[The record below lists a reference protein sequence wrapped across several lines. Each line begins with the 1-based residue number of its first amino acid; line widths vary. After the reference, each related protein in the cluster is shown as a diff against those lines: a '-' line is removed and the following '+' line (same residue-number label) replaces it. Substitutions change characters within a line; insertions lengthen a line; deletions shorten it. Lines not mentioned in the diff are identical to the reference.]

1 MPEHISLARPID
13 QIIQI
18 SCPSPEHIVE
28 RCIASSKAFP
38 CDDDNVVQSN
48 ETQTISSDDDFHCNN
63 LVGMY
68 A

>member
-38 CDDDNVVQSN
+38 CDDNVVQSN